1 MKNFMIF
8 AIILTVMLVIVSLLL
23 DRLAGLFIV
32 GLIACLWLK
41 LLERDELK

>member
-8 AIILTVMLVIVSLLL
+8 TVILTVMLVMVSILL
-23 DRLAGLFIV
+23 DRLAGIFIV